1 MEKKSKKSSI
11 FIVISLFITFSFLCT
26 FTLQAQDTGKKDLK
40 KFYKNNC
47 VKCHG
52 VDGSA
57 TGSDGKK
64 LKGEDFTDLDWR
76 NSTKDKKMVN
86 AIMKG
91 IFFGF
96 AMPSYKD
103 KLTRDEAQSI
113 VTEII
118 RKSEKGKA
126 IE

>member
-1 MEKKSKKSSI
+1 MRKSLSAVIIPVFVILSLI
-11 FIVISLFITFSFLCT
+11 CIVTS
-26 FTLQAQDTGKKDLK
+26 QAQDTGKKDLK
-40 KFYKNNC
+40 QFYKNNC

-52 VDGSA
+52 TDGSA
-57 TGSDGKK
+57 LGEDGKK
-64 LKGEDFTDLDWR
+64 LKGEDFTDLNWR
-76 NSTKDKKMVN
+76 KETEDKKMVN

-103 KLTRDEAQSI
+103 KLTKDEAQLMVKEI
-113 VTEII
+113 V
-118 RKSEKGKA
+118 RKSEKGKV